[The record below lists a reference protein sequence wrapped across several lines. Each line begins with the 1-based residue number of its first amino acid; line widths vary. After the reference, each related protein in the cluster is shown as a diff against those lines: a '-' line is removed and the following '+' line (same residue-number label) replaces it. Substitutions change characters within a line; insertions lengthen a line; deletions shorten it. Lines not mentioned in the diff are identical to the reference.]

1 MRVNYSCLIPPYL
14 ISSNYTEKPTRNEGN
29 IMALDQVDMIKR
41 VLLEAFPGS
50 ALTVIGETKRGND
63 FGGRDYP
70 YRIIVEYNVELAN
83 ELGVNQ
89 KMMRDVL
96 RPLIDGDSYTY
107 RNNTY
112 NVSNLTLMVFKKK
125 KFIIPNVSSELVGG
139 IAAKLNLAAEKYGE
153 EAVRE
158 ITQTL
163 MEDMSRAQRVRFEKA
178 LEQVHVQDASA
189 PVSSGA

>member
-1 MRVNYSCLIPPYL
+1 
-14 ISSNYTEKPTRNEGN
+14 
-29 IMALDQVDMIKR
+29 MALDQVDMIKR
-41 VLLEAFPGS
+41 VLLDAFPGS
-50 ALTVIGETKRGND
+50 ALTVIGENKRGSD
-63 FGGRDYP
+63 FYGRNHP
-70 YRIIVEYNVELAN
+70 YRIIVEYNVDLAN

-107 RNNTY
+107 RNKTY
-112 NVSNLTLMVFKKK
+112 DVSNLTLVVFEKK
-125 KFIIPNVSSELVGG
+125 KFLIPNVSSELVGG

-178 LEQVHVQDASA
+178 LENL
-189 PVSSGA
+189 